1 METKNFI
8 SEILDQLQDLKS
20 NANKKHYVVQ
30 ELEFELSFVAAKSG
44 TVSSSGKVWDLLIP
58 VTAEGKYSSDNIQKV
73 KIRLKPKQQ
82 NTSKKI
88 IDGIKCLDFFSHT
101 WKLIFF
107 DFGGNETQAHHLK

>member
-1 METKNFI
+1 MYMEIKNFI

-30 ELEFELSFVAAKSG
+30 ELEFELSFVAAKTG

-73 KIRLKPKQQ
+73 KIKLKPK
-82 NTSKKI
+82 NVHRSNREE
-88 IDGIKCLDFFSHT
+88 D
-101 WKLIFF
+101 
-107 DFGGNETQAHHLK
+107 